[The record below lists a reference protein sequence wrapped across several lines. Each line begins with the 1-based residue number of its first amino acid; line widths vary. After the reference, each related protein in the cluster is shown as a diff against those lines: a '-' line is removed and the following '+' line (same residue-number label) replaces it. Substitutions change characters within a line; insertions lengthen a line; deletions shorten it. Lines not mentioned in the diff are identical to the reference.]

1 MSMYPRETSR
11 PPRNEYDGE
20 PFFCVKCNL
29 PLASPDG
36 GQKSGSCLM
45 HNDQFETCV
54 LETREAAMERRA
66 HWLLK
71 EEFGETGREALAQEQ
86 WERDRGP
93 YGAGR

>member
-11 PPRNEYDGE
+11 PSRNEYDGE
-20 PFFCVKCNL
+20 PFFCVKCHRR
-29 PLASPDG
+29 LAAER

-45 HNDQFETCV
+45 HKTCEF
-54 LETREAAMERRA
+54 ETREAAMERRA

-71 EEFGETGREALAQEQ
+71 AEFDRPNAQEQ

-93 YGAGR
+93 YGYGR